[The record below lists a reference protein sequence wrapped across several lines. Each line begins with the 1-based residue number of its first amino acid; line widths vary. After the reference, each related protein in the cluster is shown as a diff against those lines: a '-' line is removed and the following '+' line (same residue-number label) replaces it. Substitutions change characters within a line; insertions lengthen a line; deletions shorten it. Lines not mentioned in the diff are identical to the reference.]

1 MKAMIKNPN
10 AQLGRY
16 KMFVTSGEAVT
27 AASTVIITPLI
38 LQIVNRVIANN
49 SFLSKY
55 VGLSLILASIV
66 IFIIAGYFSGY
77 IRQIGL
83 GMAVGVLING
93 LLTFPQIAS
102 LVGRISASATSRG
115 SN

>member
-1 MKAMIKNPN
+1 MKTMIKNPN

-16 KMFVTSGEAVT
+16 KNFVMSGEAIT
-27 AASTVIITPLI
+27 AASTVIATPII
-38 LQIVNRVIANN
+38 LSIVQRVIANN
-49 SFLSKY
+49 SILSKY

-66 IFIIAGYFSGY
+66 IFIIAGYFMGT

-83 GMAVGVLING
+83 GMAVGILING

-102 LVGRISASATSRG
+102 LVGRISTTASRG